1 MKIINKTMDLKDLE
15 TEEAKKV
22 IEEIVELNKKYEEK
36 GCKISSW
43 FGECEPTL
51 YSKKINLFNIG
62 YDYKPILTDEKLD
75 FKYPNF
81 LLWEIYWVY
90 SNLNIKKGDKV
101 LDIGGSCSLF
111 SFYLASKGA
120 KVIAID
126 LNPKIVEEAN
136 RIAKIM
142 NIDYTAVCSD
152 AEEYLLNTVEK
163 FDYIT
168 SICVFEHIEIN
179 KRKRIV
185 KKLDKSLNKGGTI
198 AFTFDYKNPSRFVR
212 IDNED
217 DIKAHFLCNEKLY
230 MVENQA
236 FYDNNINYLTSLFYR
251 KPMLLREKVRSVLY
265 KEFPISEFFKT
276 RDYNDYTFGAIFLK
290 VK

>member
-1 MKIINKTMDLKDLE
+1 MQIINKTMDLNDLE
-15 TEEAKKV
+15 NEDAKKV
-22 IEEIVELNKKYEEK
+22 IKELEEMHKKYEEN

-43 FGECEPTL
+43 FGECEPTQ
-51 YSKKINLFNIG
+51 YSRKLSLMNRG
-62 YDYKPILTDEKLD
+62 YDYKPIFKDENLD

-90 SNLNIKKGDKV
+90 SKLNIKKGDKV

-111 SFYLASKGA
+111 SFFLASKGA

-126 LNPKIVEEAN
+126 LNSKIVKEAN

-152 AEEYLLNTVEK
+152 AEQYLLNTKEK

-185 KKLDKSLNKGGTI
+185 KNLDKCLNPNGTI
-198 AFTFDYKNPSRFVR
+198 AFTFDYKNPSKFVM
-212 IDNED
+212 INNEK
-217 DIKAHFLCNEKLY
+217 DIKDNFLCNENLY
-230 MVENQA
+230 MLGNQK
-236 FYDNNINYLTSLFYR
+236 FYDNNINYLITLFYR
-251 KPMLLREKVRSVLY
+251 KPMLLRWKIRSVLY
-265 KEFPISEFFKT
+265 KEFSIK
-276 RDYNDYTFGAIFLK
+276 
-290 VK
+290 

>member
-1 MKIINKTMDLKDLE
+1 MDLKDLE

-51 YSKKINLFNIG
+51 YSKKINLFNRG

-126 LNPKIVEEAN
+126 LNLKIVEEAN

-276 RDYNDYTFGAIFLK
+276 RYYNDYTFGAIFLK